1 MSPSTLKRAIS
12 IIALFLYIAA
22 WAQEEPQE
30 KSSCSQKLKEMQKS
44 YELGVLSPI
53 PEALKDCMS
62 GGFTKT
68 EKLQGYRLIILTYL
82 FLDETKK
89 AEQYMNDLLNYEPDY
104 VPNKALDPIEY
115 IRLFDSFNVLPFIS
129 FGVGLGA
136 NQTSAKLVNSY
147 SVGNSDNSPTKYESG
162 INFNFGASVD
172 LLLVKKL
179 YISAEGYVFL
189 RSFSSTT
196 DVLPRSRLTTEETH
210 TAINLPVTIK
220 YVIGTGKLK
229 PYLRAGVST
238 DLLLSSQNLM
248 VRTNTNT
255 NQNDFAG
262 PSVDMS
268 PNRNNINLYLVGGVG
283 IAYKLG
289 YGYLFLDGRY
299 LYGMSNFVKVGE
311 RYSDFEEKITQYGYI
326 DNDFGLNN
334 IQATIGYMM
343 SLYKVKKKK
352 SKQDIE

>member
-1 MSPSTLKRAIS
+1 MLFKMINRAIA
-12 IIALFLYIAA
+12 IVALFVCAGAA
-22 WAQEEPQE
+22 AQDEPQP

-44 YELGVLSPI
+44 YELGVLAPI
-53 PEALKDCMS
+53 PDALKECMS

-82 FLDETKK
+82 FLDETRK
-89 AEQYMNDLLNYEPDY
+89 AEQFMNELLNYEPDY
-104 VPNKALDPIEY
+104 VPNRALDPIEY
-115 IRLFDSFNVLPFIS
+115 IQLYESFNVLPFIS

-147 SVGNSDNSPTKYESG
+147 SVGNSETAPTSYQSG

-196 DVLPRSRLTTEETH
+196 DVLPRSRLSTEESH
-210 TAINLPVTIK
+210 TAINVPFTIK
-220 YVIGTGKLK
+220 YIIGTGKLK
-229 PYLRAGVST
+229 PYLRAGAAV
-238 DLLLSSQNLM
+238 DLLLSSQSLM
-248 VRTNTNT
+248 VRTNTTT

-262 PSVDMS
+262 PSLDMS
-268 PNRNNINLYLVGGVG
+268 PQRNALNLYLVGGVG
-283 IAYKLG
+283 MGYKLG
-289 YGYLFLDGRY
+289 YGYLFVDARY
-299 LYGMSNFVKVGE
+299 LYGMSNFSKVEG

-334 IQATIGYMM
+334 IQASIGYMM
-343 SLYKVKKKK
+343 SMYKVKKKK
-352 SKQDIE
+352 QKLDLE